1 MTVFVESV
9 SGTDIE
15 PWLGALARLRI
26 QVFREWPYLYDG
38 TEEYE
43 QKYLQKYVD
52 SEKSVMVLAID
63 GDRVVGA
70 SSGLPLT
77 DADCE
82 FQKPFIDA
90 NKDVSSIFYF
100 GESVLNPRYR
110 GLGLGHRFFD
120 ERERFARESRYAYCT
135 FCAVERPVE
144 HPMRPSSAR
153 ELNAFWLGRGYA
165 KLPSV
170 VGQFHW
176 LDVGDTN
183 ESVKPMQFWG
193 KTL

>member
-1 MTVFVESV
+1 MAVFVESV
-9 SGTDIE
+9 SGADIE
-15 PWLGALARLRI
+15 PWLDALARLRI

-43 QKYLQKYVD
+43 QQYLQKYVN

-63 GDRVVGA
+63 GDQVVGA
-70 SSGLPLT
+70 SSGLPLL
-77 DADCE
+77 DADSE
-82 FQKPFIDA
+82 FRQPFVEA
-90 NKDVSSIFYF
+90 GREQSFVFYF

-120 ERERFARESRYAYCT
+120 ERERFARENRYSFST
-135 FCAVERPVE
+135 FCAVERPAE

-153 ELNAFWLGRGYA
+153 ELTSFWLGRGYV
-165 KLPSV
+165 KLPGAV
-170 VGQFHW
+170 AQFRW